1 MQAAGLPLG
10 EEDEE
15 EVHTKEEPKKLI
27 KNLEWD
33 LSLLTE

>member
-1 MQAAGLPLG
+1 MG

-15 EVHTKEEPKKLI
+15 EVHTKEEPTKLI